1 MLLHHRS
8 LQIAYSYE
16 PIGYGR
22 GPGML
27 LPIAAPKNKGFSLI
41 EMMISLVIIMI
52 SMLALN
58 QMIVVSMNANLT
70 NELRSASVRL
80 TNQTAEALLAIP
92 TTPDAAVDPLLSAG
106 TYTRIANDSHQ
117 DSVGLP
123 KIRQTIRGSSTTFGI
138 NWTVADN
145 TSTVKQIQITVS
157 YPYKGQTMT
166 NATNIFKHSTGM

>member
-1 MLLHHRS
+1 MIQPKS
-8 LQIAYSYE
+8 
-16 PIGYGR
+16 
-22 GPGML
+22 
-27 LPIAAPKNKGFSLI
+27 APKNKGFSLI
-41 EMMISLVIIMI
+41 EMMISLMIITI

-58 QMIVVSMNANLT
+58 QMIVVSMSANLS
-70 NELRSASVRL
+70 NELRSAAVRL

-92 TTPDAAVDPLLSAG
+92 TTPDAAIDPLLSAG

-123 KIRQTIRGSSTTFGI
+123 KIQQTIRGSTTTFGI

-157 YPYKGQTMT
+157 YPYKDQTMT
-166 NATNIFKHSTGM
+166 NATNIFKHATGM